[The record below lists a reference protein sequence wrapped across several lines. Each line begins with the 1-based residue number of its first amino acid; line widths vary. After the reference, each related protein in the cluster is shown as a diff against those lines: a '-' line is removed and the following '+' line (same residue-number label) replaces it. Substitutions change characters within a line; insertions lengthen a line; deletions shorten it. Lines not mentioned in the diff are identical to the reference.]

1 MVVRDVQSA
10 KLIPLAEA
18 LYRGGIRFLEVT
30 YSANGR
36 ISDKETANQIESLSH
51 HFKSRMHIG
60 AGTVL
65 TENQV
70 LLTKAA
76 GGRFIISP
84 DTDIAVIQK
93 TKAFGMIS
101 IPGALTPSEI
111 KQAHRAGADFV
122 KLFPISRLGADYV
135 KAIRAPLPHIRLLA
149 VGGINLQNMSEYRNA
164 GVCGFGIGTSITDKK
179 LLETEDYEGITK
191 LAERYVAATV

>member
-1 MVVRDVQSA
+1 M
-10 KLIPLAEA
+10 
-18 LYRGGIRFLEVT
+18 EVT